1 MKITPLIIFVFGL
14 LVGVRVYAQT
24 GKHDEKY
31 TGDTTSTEPPR
42 YIIRIDRLE
51 IDNMKLR
58 DTLLITVE
66 TFGCT
71 VAGFDLKFGT
81 ASPFISIESVLPGE
95 INDSCDWEYFKAVP
109 VTVPGD
115 DMNYPSELWQA
126 VALAKITPDT
136 TKPVC
141 FGFERKASLLKLVVS
156 NDHVLQTPDTTAPIF
171 FFWEDCSD
179 NSLSDATGGSMI
191 ISNKVFDY
199 FGSEMSDNRQLF
211 PTRRGAPRQC
221 ISPNALNK
229 PLRLI
234 DFHNGGIL
242 FRLDLG
248 EEIPEEA
255 ADTTVPDSVPAGI
268 DTN

>member
-1 MKITPLIIFVFGL
+1 MKITLFIIFVIGL
-14 LVGVRVYAQT
+14 LFGAQVYAQ
-24 GKHDEKY
+24 GIEVNKSP
-31 TGDTTSTEPPR
+31 GDTVSSEPPR

-51 IDNMKLR
+51 IDDMKLR

-66 TFGCT
+66 TFGRT
-71 VAGFDLKFGT
+71 VAGFDLKIGS
-81 ASPFISIESVLPGE
+81 ASPFINIERVLPGE
-95 INDSCDWEYFKAVP
+95 INDSCDWEYFKAIP
-109 VTVPGD
+109 VAIPGD

-136 TKPVC
+136 TEPVC
-141 FGFERKASLLKLVVS
+141 FGFEREASLLKLVVA

-179 NSLSDATGGSMI
+179 NSLSDATGSSMI

-199 FGSEMSDNRQLF
+199 FGSEMSDSRQLF

-221 ISPNALNK
+221 ISPNAPNK

-234 DFHNGGIL
+234 DFHNGGVL

-248 EEIPEEA
+248 EEIPENG
-255 ADTTVPDSVPAGI
+255 ADAPVSDSTPSEI